1 MDGLCY
7 STIWGD
13 CDCLRLG
20 ENKKLKVTNKVGIY
34 TVSSG
39 TFTSRVHVCLL
50 DTLSPRFLVKASY
63 LLMSVVVLLSGFI
76 RLPTFNDCSWSDDLC
91 FLGNRIIRGERVVSW
106 PLSSELAIYYFRRA
120 LY

>member
-50 DTLSPRFLVKASY
+50 DTLSPRFLVKAPY
-63 LLMSVVVLLSGFI
+63 LLLRGCTAQRFYWSSYI
-76 RLPTFNDCSWSDDLC
+76 QRLQLV
-91 FLGNRIIRGERVVSW
+91 R
-106 PLSSELAIYYFRRA
+106 
-120 LY
+120 